1 MKFWSVLLPVS
12 KKVQY
17 KKEENWQRTEKDKE
31 QEHSAYLSFVYTLMG
46 PCEVDFLFSIK
57 FKKPRCLMCFF
68 HLNFVNAQHILVEK
82 SYNAHT
88 IFCQFSDVKNGVWSQ
103 QPSVLG
109 QLVTGEPQRTRIS
122 CPKKTN
128 LIC

>member
-46 PCEVDFLFSIK
+46 PC
-57 FKKPRCLMCFF
+57 
-68 HLNFVNAQHILVEK
+68 
-82 SYNAHT
+82 
-88 IFCQFSDVKNGVWSQ
+88 
-103 QPSVLG
+103 
-109 QLVTGEPQRTRIS
+109 
-122 CPKKTN
+122 
-128 LIC
+128 